1 MRARPS
7 LRQTRAGGRALAPCG
22 RVMGLGVS
30 GCRRAAL
37 TPAGR
42 IGATI
47 RPASSG
53 DHTTSRSPL
62 LSRTHHAPRGPRG
75 GPAGIAL
82 PALPSKRF
90 PRCRDQRASLHCMHM
105 HECAPAWLESD
116 GNNSAGLAS
125 GHGLPACPW
134 PTPLPRGEPPPYT
147 GTGRHGACKSRRPG
161 WVIGADDD
169 VSAFQP
175 GHPVRVSFTVAGCRS
190 LAASSRYCIVAVT
203 FSVFSRRPRDGCLTT
218 GWRSVIH
225 SPRLLVT
232 PSNSGRSKGGGE
244 RFV

>member
-1 MRARPS
+1 MQA
-7 LRQTRAGGRALAPCG
+7 A
-22 RVMGLGVS
+22 
-30 GCRRAAL
+30 RRAAP
-37 TPAGR
+37 TPAAGSGR
-42 IGATI
+42 RSARRLPGITPRRGRRCCHELI
-47 RPASSG
+47 MRPG
-53 DHTTSRSPL
+53 EGR
-62 LSRTHHAPRGPRG
+62 
-75 GPAGIAL
+75 PAGIAL

-90 PRCRDQRASLHCMHM
+90 PRCRDQRASMHA
-105 HECAPAWLESD
+105 CPAWLESD

-232 PSNSGRSKGGGE
+232 PSNSGRSTRG
-244 RFV
+244 R

>member
-1 MRARPS
+1 MRP
-7 LRQTRAGGRALAPCG
+7 
-22 RVMGLGVS
+22 
-30 GCRRAAL
+30 
-37 TPAGR
+37 
-42 IGATI
+42 
-47 RPASSG
+47 
-53 DHTTSRSPL
+53 
-62 LSRTHHAPRGPRG
+62 G
-75 GPAGIAL
+75 GPGEGRPGSHCPRYQANVFHAVGI
-82 PALPSKRF
+82 SE
-90 PRCRDQRASLHCMHM
+90 RACIACM

-244 RFV
+244 RSV